1 MLPQTQI
8 AQARQVDLLRLI
20 EPDTTLSRIAN
31 THGGEYAGPCPFCGG
46 TDRFHVVPSAGKWY
60 CRQCTPR
67 GGDAIDYV
75 QRREQVAFQ
84 AAVDLLAG
92 VTAWVPQR
100 MQMRTRPKAQ
110 PIALPNW
117 TQPAWQQ
124 AAQALVQE
132 AEACLADDVAGA
144 AARAYL
150 ADRGLRPATWQAWR
164 LGFHHAWHPVRREA
178 LPAITLPWFG
188 ADGTLQAVQYRYFGP
203 GIARHDRFGQK
214 AGGQRSLFGLQRLSG
229 RATLIVTEGELNAI
243 SCWQVAAAWAD
254 VLSIGSQ
261 ENARQAR
268 VSEALKGAALP
279 YRRVIAWLDERER
292 ALMLA
297 DRIAPFNGFAIWSE
311 NDLDANDLLQRGLL
325 AARLANAVADAG
337 WEQP

>member
-1 MLPQTQI
+1 MIPSTQI
-8 AQARQVDLLRLI
+8 TQARQVDLLRLV
-20 EPDTTLSRIAN
+20 EPDTTLIRIAN

-46 TDRFHVVPSAGKWY
+46 TDRLHVVPAVGKWY

-84 AAVDLLAG
+84 AAVELLAG
-92 VTAWVPQR
+92 HTACIPR
-100 MQMRTRPKAQ
+100 LQMRVRPNAR
-110 PIALPNW
+110 PVAAPNW

-150 ADRGLRPATWQAWR
+150 AGRGLRPATWLAWR
-164 LGFHHAWHPVRREA
+164 LGYHHAWQPVRREA

-188 ADGTLQAVQYRYFGP
+188 ADGTLQAVQYRFFGP

-214 AGGQRSLFGLQRLSG
+214 AGGQRTLFGLHRLSG
-229 RATLIVTEGELNAI
+229 RATLIITEGELNAI
-243 SCWQVAAAWAD
+243 SCWQVASAWAD

-268 VSEALKGAALP
+268 VSEALQHAALP
-279 YRRVIAWLDERER
+279 YRRVIAWLDERE
-292 ALMLA
+292 LA
-297 DRIAPFNGFAIWSE
+297 FAVIDRVAPFNGTAIWSE
-311 NDLDANDLLQRGLL
+311 NGLDANDLLQRGLL

-337 WEQP
+337 WEQS